1 MADTAT
7 EMRRLKSCSRSH
19 FSLILFSIFFDHLFL
34 KSLFNSSFFISRAML
49 MRKTWIFTI
58 GAALIAAL
66 TVVGSIIIARSLT
79 RPKTDVVT
87 GDTEVKKEAKK
98 ADAHN
103 DAEVAAIHKQ
113 KMDEYLGAD
122 DGYSFVIFYSGGIDG
137 SLEPCG

>member
-1 MADTAT
+1 
-7 EMRRLKSCSRSH
+7 
-19 FSLILFSIFFDHLFL
+19 
-34 KSLFNSSFFISRAML
+34 